1 MTGSTLR
8 RSSRHLLD
16 AMNRLLAFGALV
28 FALAACTAGAASSP
42 SNIAPVATSSTPSAA
57 VRVATPKPTATP
69 IPTPTPKVGEALW
82 RAYLDHQT
90 EYAAAEKPALAA
102 WADSFEPMIRVA
114 NGEAAWLVANPPDE
128 CYRPTYDTHA
138 KGIELLQKGIEL
150 LQRGA
155 ATSDIGLISQGN
167 AALQQELAMEA
178 QSGDT
183 YAASFEACGGSP
195 GYGLGRGRAR
205 HQHMSQVVDKAGRS
219 PYSAESG

>member
-16 AMNRLLAFGALV
+16 AMHRLLAFAPLV
-28 FALAACTAGAASSP
+28 FALAACTAGAASAP
-42 SNIAPVATSSTPSAA
+42 SNLSPVATASTRANA
-57 VRVATPKPTATP
+57 QVATPTSTATLP
-69 IPTPTPKVGEALW
+69 PTLAPTPTPNVGESLW

-90 EYAAAEKPALAA
+90 EYAAAEKPALDA
-102 WADSFEPMIRVA
+102 WPDSFEPMMRVA
-114 NGEAAWLVANPPDE
+114 NGEAAWLVANPPHE

-155 ATSDIGLISQGN
+155 ATGDIDLVSQGN

-183 YAASFEACGGSP
+183 YAASFAACGGSP
-195 GYGLGRGRAR
+195 
-205 HQHMSQVVDKAGRS
+205 D
-219 PYSAESG
+219 